1 MPPNINQTWDS
12 TIVTSKRFNRD
23 HTYRRNFDEEDDS
36 EVFVSDDNN
45 LFTSSL
51 KPTTTTTKIDDD
63 NNDYDGRKLWKKII
77 RKEIVVAIDNDDEE
91 EKDKEDMAIKSAL
104 SSIIVLDNET
114 ENKQWL
120 NRFQA
125 RLSNVSSELLQG
137 LR

>member
-12 TIVTSKRFNRD
+12 TIVASKRFYRD
-23 HTYRRNFDEEDDS
+23 HHYRRDFDDEDDS
-36 EVFVSDDNN
+36 ELFVSDDDN

-63 NNDYDGRKLWKKII
+63 NNDNDGRKLWKQII
-77 RKEIVVAIDNDDEE
+77 RKKIGVAIDNDEGEE
-91 EKDKEDMAIKSAL
+91 NKEDLAIKSAL
-104 SSIIVLDNET
+104 SSIIALDNET
-114 ENKQWL
+114 ENEEWL
-120 NRFQA
+120 NRFQG

>member
-1 MPPNINQTWDS
+1 MPPNINQIWDS
-12 TIVTSKRFNRD
+12 TIVTSKRFYRD
-23 HTYRRNFDEEDDS
+23 HHYRRNFDDEDDS
-36 EVFVSDDNN
+36 EVFVADDNN

-77 RKEIVVAIDNDDEE
+77 RKEIVVAIDNDKEE
-91 EKDKEDMAIKSAL
+91 ADKEDMAIKSAL
-104 SSIIVLDNET
+104 SSIIVLDNGI
-114 ENKQWL
+114 ENKEWL
-120 NRFQA
+120 NRFQG